1 MKGVILDIDRT
12 LVHSVE
18 NHVVRMEPGRE
29 DKWKSMF
36 DWFDI
41 DTHITFLR
49 PKVMEFIDWLF
60 TEGYEVGIF
69 TAGSAEYAEQIVE
82 GLFSGR
88 DLKFVFSEY
97 DYNRCLDK
105 YWRTKYIKF
114 VAESYPLTPSGFG
127 TAIFDS
133 SVLQSKTAKG
143 DGEWVIVDDA
153 SSVKRDNG
161 DLCYKIKP
169 FVVCFDDT
177 FELKEDTEKDDELV
191 KCMEWIRGRF

>member
-1 MKGVILDIDRT
+1 MKGVILKRPGVILDIDRT

-18 NHVVRMEPGRE
+18 NYVLRMKPGRE
-29 DKWKSMF
+29 EEWKSMF

-49 PKVMEFIDWLF
+49 PKVREFIDTLF

-69 TAGSAEYAEQIVE
+69 TAGSEEYAEQIVE
-82 GLFSGR
+82 GLFAGR
-88 DLKFVFSEY
+88 DLKFVFSES

-105 YWRTKYIKF
+105 YKRTKSIKY
-114 VAESYPLTPSGFG
+114 VYDNYPLTPLD
-127 TAIFDS
+127 I
-133 SVLQSKTAKG
+133 
-143 DGEWVIVDDA
+143 EWVIVDDS

-169 FVVCFDDT
+169 FIVCFDDT
-177 FELKEDTEKDDELV
+177 FELKEGTEKDNELV
-191 KCMEWIRGRF
+191 KCMEWIRERF

>member
-1 MKGVILDIDRT
+1 MKGVILKRPGVILDIDRT

-29 DKWKSMF
+29 EKWKSMC
-36 DWFDI
+36 DWLDI

-49 PKVMEFIDWLF
+49 PKVLEFIDWLF

-69 TAGSAEYAEQIVE
+69 TAGSAEYAGQIVE
-82 GLFSGR
+82 GLFAGR
-88 DLKFVFSEY
+88 NLRFVFSEY

-105 YWRTKYIKF
+105 YWRTKSIKY
-114 VAESYPLTPSGFG
+114 VAESYP
-127 TAIFDS
+127 
-133 SVLQSKTAKG
+133 
-143 DGEWVIVDDA
+143 GEWIIVDDT

-177 FELKEDTEKDDELV
+177 FELKEDTEKDDELL

>member
-29 DKWKSMF
+29 EKWKSMF

-49 PKVMEFIDWLF
+49 PKVLEFIDWLF

-69 TAGSAEYAEQIVE
+69 TAGSAEYAGQIVE
-82 GLFSGR
+82 GLFAGR
-88 DLKFVFSEY
+88 NLKFVFSEY
-97 DYNRCLDK
+97 DCNRCLDK
-105 YWRTKYIKF
+105 YWRTKSIKY

-127 TAIFDS
+127 
-133 SVLQSKTAKG
+133 AKG
-143 DGEWVIVDDA
+143 DREWVIVDDA
-153 SSVKRDNG
+153 SNVKRDNG

-169 FVVCFDDT
+169 FIVCFDDT
-177 FELKEDTEKDDELV
+177 FELKEGTENDEELV

>member
-1 MKGVILDIDRT
+1 MKGIILDIDRT

-18 NHVVRMEPGRE
+18 NNVVRMEPGRE
-29 DKWKSMF
+29 EKWKSMF

-49 PKVMEFIDWLF
+49 PKVMEFIDLLF

-69 TAGSAEYAEQIVE
+69 TAGSAEYAGQIVE
-82 GLFSGR
+82 GLFAGR
-88 DLKFVFSEY
+88 DLRFVFSEY

-114 VAESYPLTPSGFG
+114 VAESYP
-127 TAIFDS
+127 
-133 SVLQSKTAKG
+133 
-143 DGEWVIVDDA
+143 GEWVIVDDA

-169 FVVCFDDT
+169 FCICYDDT
-177 FELKEDTEKDDELV
+177 FDFREESLTDDELV
-191 KCMEWIRGRF
+191 KCMEYLKKNK

>member
-1 MKGVILDIDRT
+1 MKGVILKRPGVILDIDRT

-29 DKWKSMF
+29 EKWKSMF

-60 TEGYEVGIF
+60 TERYEVGIF
-69 TAGSAEYAEQIVE
+69 TAGSAEYAGQIVE
-82 GLFSGR
+82 GLFAGR
-88 DLKFVFSEY
+88 DLRFVFSEY

-114 VAESYPLTPSGFG
+114 VAESYP
-127 TAIFDS
+127 
-133 SVLQSKTAKG
+133 
-143 DGEWVIVDDA
+143 GEWIIVDDT

-169 FVVCFDDT
+169 FIVCFDDT
-177 FELKEDTEKDDELV
+177 FELKEDTEKDDELL